1 MPRSPDLAKRREL
14 LDRVHAYVIRNGL
27 SDLSLRPL
35 ARAVGTSDRMLL
47 YYFGT
52 KERLVTEVLALNEE
66 RPLLHVRD
74 RLESTGPPEDAAAMR
89 RFMEEVWQD
98 FTAPGLRA
106 AFPLYLEVMADSLLH
121 PDRYGPVMHDTI
133 AQWTDLLS
141 SVLLGIGVPED
152 RARSHAVLL
161 TGAIFGLLMAPLANA
176 RWDSATTAYRD
187 LLDSLEPV
195 WHAAR

>member
-27 SDLSLRPL
+27 SGLSLRPL
-35 ARAVGTSDRMLL
+35 ARALGTSDRMLL

-52 KERLVTEVLALNEE
+52 KERLVTEVLALDED
-66 RPLLHVRD
+66 RPLLRVRD
-74 RLESTGPPEDAAAMR
+74 RLESTGPPEDAAGVR
-89 RFMEEVWQD
+89 CLMEEVWQH

-121 PDRYGPVMHDTI
+121 PDRYGPVMRDTI
-133 AQWTDLLS
+133 GQWTDLLA
-141 SVLLGIGVPED
+141 SVLLGIGVPAD

-161 TGAIFGLLMAPLANA
+161 TGAIFGLLMAPMADA
-176 RWDSATTAYRD
+176 RWDRATTAYRD
-187 LLDSLEPV
+187 LLDSLEPAWRSV
-195 WHAAR
+195 R